1 MKRISKRIVS
11 ACLIVVLVLVVIPT
25 GKVEAQQV
33 QPILRTG
40 LKVEFDEPEKMTD
53 NEFEKLEEK
62 ITVYQHSGAEQNYWM
77 QFSSDYY
84 YSRLTQRE
92 KEAWKELETLCLNYL
107 LGSDTSERIQISQS
121 ALLQSES
128 GDVDSIFE
136 FIQMFRYAHPQFYF
150 LQNYYGTAYR
160 EIRGDTY
167 YYPYIYVYSEFC
179 DPSYRSEV
187 TQQFSAKIDKW
198 LSQIRA
204 YPENKVEQ
212 REKAAH
218 DIVCENTEYASND
231 YDQSAYSMVCLG
243 ETVCAGYAATLNMLL
258 NAVGIETVVVTS
270 YDHAWN
276 LTNLHGIWYEV
287 DSTWADQ
294 DSYIYYAY
302 YNKSQETY
310 EKGSLSHTAEAFWDE
325 YQPEAKY
332 DSFMGQMYQNPYFDL
347 DNYTYFIIN
356 ENTDL
361 GAMMVGAV
369 STKNGALYK
378 DVPAFVV
385 GVNGITY
392 QTMSLYEDPDITAP
406 AEVTGMKIAG
416 RAPDALRVNWNKSD
430 DAQGYILEQMKD
442 GKWVRIARIADPNTV
457 TYRVEKL
464 NPSTVYQFRIKSFA
478 FNDAGQAL
486 YSDYQTV
493 SGKTTPSAVGE
504 VKIAGWTQDALRIHW
519 NKNASVSGY
528 IIEQNQN
535 GSWIRIAR
543 IADPNT
549 TTYRVAGLK
558 SSTTYQFRM
567 RAFGFDGS
575 TVLYGTYQNVSGR
588 TAPANVTGVVIGGRA
603 GDALR
608 INWNKNESVS
618 GYIIEQYQNG
628 SWVRVARIADKNTA
642 TYRIAGLSSSTTYQF
657 RIRAFDFDGNTA
669 LYGGYTTVSG
679 KTNPAA
685 IKGLEIGG
693 RAYDAL
699 RLNWDRD
706 AAASGYI
713 VEQNVNGKWVRIARI
728 GNNTTTTYRVEGLNR
743 STTYQF
749 RVYAFGFDG
758 NTPTYGGAGTISG
771 TTY

>member
-212 REKAAH
+212 RERAAH

-332 DSFMGQMYQNPYFDL
+332 DSFLGQMYQNPYFDL

-406 AEVTGMKIAG
+406 AEVAGLQIAG

-493 SGKTTPSAVGE
+493 SGKTTPSAVGG
-504 VKIAGWTQDALRIHW
+504 VRIAGWAQDALRINW
-519 NKNASVSGY
+519 NKNTSASGY

-535 GSWIRIAR
+535 GSWVRIAR

-549 TTYRVAGLK
+549 TTYRVEGLK
-558 SSTTYQFRM
+558 PSTTYQFRM
-567 RAFGFDGS
+567 RVFGFDGS
-575 TVLYGTYQNVSGR
+575 TALYGTYQNVSGR
-588 TAPANVTGVVIGGRA
+588 TAPANVTDVVIGGRA

-608 INWNKNESVS
+608 INWNKNASAS

-628 SWVRVARIADKNTA
+628 SWVRIARIADKNTT
-642 TYRIAGLSSSTTYQF
+642 TYRIAGLSPSTTYQF

-669 LYGGYTTVSG
+669 LYSGYTTISG
-679 KTNPAA
+679 KTNPAV

-699 RLNWDRD
+699 RLNWNRD

-728 GNNTTTTYRVEGLNR
+728 GNSTTTTYRVEGLNR

-758 NTPTYGGAGTISG
+758 NTPTYGGSGTISG

>member
-11 ACLIVVLVLVVIPT
+11 ACLIVVLVLIVIPT

-62 ITVYQHSGAEQNYWM
+62 ITVHSYSSADQNYWM

-92 KEAWKELETLCLNYL
+92 KEAWNELETLCLNYL

-160 EIRGDTY
+160 EIGGDTY

-243 ETVCAGYAATLNMLL
+243 ETVCAGYAAALNMLL

-310 EKGSLSHTAEAFWDE
+310 EKGSLSHTAEAFWE
-325 YQPEAKY
+325 YGSGGN
-332 DSFMGQMYQNPYFDL
+332 DGGGCF
-347 DNYTYFIIN
+347 
-356 ENTDL
+356 
-361 GAMMVGAV
+361 
-369 STKNGALYK
+369 YK
-378 DVPAFVV
+378 KWSVV
-385 GVNGITY
+385 
-392 QTMSLYEDPDITAP
+392 
-406 AEVTGMKIAG
+406 
-416 RAPDALRVNWNKSD
+416 
-430 DAQGYILEQMKD
+430 
-442 GKWVRIARIADPNTV
+442 
-457 TYRVEKL
+457 
-464 NPSTVYQFRIKSFA
+464 
-478 FNDAGQAL
+478 
-486 YSDYQTV
+486 
-493 SGKTTPSAVGE
+493 
-504 VKIAGWTQDALRIHW
+504 
-519 NKNASVSGY
+519 
-528 IIEQNQN
+528 
-535 GSWIRIAR
+535 
-543 IADPNT
+543 
-549 TTYRVAGLK
+549 
-558 SSTTYQFRM
+558 
-567 RAFGFDGS
+567 
-575 TVLYGTYQNVSGR
+575 
-588 TAPANVTGVVIGGRA
+588 
-603 GDALR
+603 
-608 INWNKNESVS
+608 
-618 GYIIEQYQNG
+618 
-628 SWVRVARIADKNTA
+628 
-642 TYRIAGLSSSTTYQF
+642 
-657 RIRAFDFDGNTA
+657 
-669 LYGGYTTVSG
+669 
-679 KTNPAA
+679 
-685 IKGLEIGG
+685 
-693 RAYDAL
+693 
-699 RLNWDRD
+699 
-706 AAASGYI
+706 
-713 VEQNVNGKWVRIARI
+713 
-728 GNNTTTTYRVEGLNR
+728 
-743 STTYQF
+743 
-749 RVYAFGFDG
+749 
-758 NTPTYGGAGTISG
+758 
-771 TTY
+771 

>member
-187 TQQFSAKIDKW
+187 TQQFSTKIDKW

-378 DVPAFVV
+378 DAPAFVV

-504 VKIAGWTQDALRIHW
+504 VKIAGWAQDALRIHW

>member
-11 ACLIVVLVLVVIPT
+11 ACLIVVLVLIVIPT

-62 ITVYQHSGAEQNYWM
+62 ITVHSYSSADQNYWM

-92 KEAWKELETLCLNYL
+92 KEAWNELETLCLNYL

-160 EIRGDTY
+160 EIGGDTY

-378 DVPAFVV
+378 DVPALIV
-385 GVNGITY
+385 GANGITY

-406 AEVTGMKIAG
+406 AEVAGLQIAG
-416 RAPDALRVNWNKSD
+416 RAPDALRINWNKSD

-442 GKWVRIARIADPNTV
+442 GNWVRIARIADPNTT
-457 TYRVEKL
+457 TYRVEQL
-464 NPSTVYQFRIKSFA
+464 DASTVYQFRIKSFV

-504 VKIAGWTQDALRIHW
+504 VKIAGWAQDALRIHW

-549 TTYRVAGLK
+549 TTYRVEELK
-558 SSTTYQFRM
+558 PSTTYQFRM
-567 RAFGFDGS
+567 RAFDFDGS
-575 TVLYGTYQNVSGR
+575 TALYGTYQNVSGR
-588 TAPANVTGVVIGGRA
+588 TAPTNVTGVVIGGRA

-628 SWVRVARIADKNTA
+628 SWVRIARIADKNTT
-642 TYRIAGLSSSTTYQF
+642 TYRITGLLPSTTYQF

-669 LYGGYTTVSG
+669 LYGGYTSASG